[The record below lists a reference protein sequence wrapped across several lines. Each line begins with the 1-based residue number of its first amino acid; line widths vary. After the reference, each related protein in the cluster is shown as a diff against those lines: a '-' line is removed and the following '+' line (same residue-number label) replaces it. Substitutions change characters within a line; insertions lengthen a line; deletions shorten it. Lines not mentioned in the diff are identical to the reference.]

1 MDMRTELRDAIN
13 ELCLECGKYELEHEG
28 ACEGCRWKQTKEHN
42 MMKPQKHD
50 DVMCDLV
57 GDLMDLC
64 GGDCYTEEEDD
75 NGDFIITWRCP
86 FLDKS
91 SDVFKA
97 DCLIY
102 EPYEWSV

>member
-28 ACEGCRWKQTKEHN
+28 ACEGCRWKKTKEHQ
-42 MMKPQKHD
+42 MLKPQTHD
-50 DVMCDLV
+50 DLMRDLV
-57 GDLMDLC
+57 NDLMDLC
-64 GGDCYTEEEDD
+64 GGECYTEEEDA
-75 NGDFIITWRCP
+75 NGDYIITWRCP

-102 EPYEWSV
+102 EPYDWSV

>member
-28 ACEGCRWKQTKEHN
+28 ACDGCRWKQTKEHR
-42 MMKPQKHD
+42 MMKPQTHD
-50 DVMCDLV
+50 DAMRDLV
-57 GDLMDLC
+57 EDLMDMC
-64 GGDCYTEEEDD
+64 GGDCYTEEEDE

-91 SDVFKA
+91 SDPVKA

-102 EPYEWSV
+102 EPYDWSV

>member
-28 ACEGCRWKQTKEHN
+28 ACDGCRWKKTKEHR
-42 MMKPQKHD
+42 MMRPQTHD
-50 DVMCDLV
+50 GVMRDLV
-57 GDLMDLC
+57 DDLVDLC
-64 GGDCYTEEEDD
+64 GGECYTEEEDE